1 MLWLLVPN
9 HLPQVAHV
17 DLLSARRAGI
27 EVVVLIGWFAAVL
40 LAGNGW
46 STSDG
51 LVMAVKQSIRLKCS
65 GTILAHA
72 KLKRSLAGQFMRLKF
87 IRPMFPTL
95 VEVPPTGDNWIHEIK
110 YDGYRTQI
118 IIETARPERSREEAT
133 TGHRRTRR

>member
-17 DLLSARRAGI
+17 DLLTANRAGI
-27 EVVVLIGWFAAVL
+27 EIVVLVGWLAAVL

-46 STSDG
+46 SKSDG
-51 LVMAVKQSIRLKCS
+51 LAMAIKHSIRLKWS

-72 KLKRSLAGQFMRLKF
+72 ILNRSLARQFMRLKF

-95 VEVPPTGDNWIHEIK
+95 VEVPPTGDNWIHGIK

-118 IIETARPERSREEAT
+118 IIENGTARAI
-133 TGHRRTRR
+133 TRRGYDWS